1 MWQAHGNDTS
11 VSVHMN
17 QIMARFSERDSRDDQ
32 WICLPA
38 QLAVGKALITSGQSE
53 PGCEMM
59 ACFPVYSLYA
69 FRMWQVRSRTC
80 KHAVLKRN
88 GRLTAFDSSR
98 PQWSDGPL

>member
-1 MWQAHGNDTS
+1 MVHDAGMVLPCGDCGVQEFSHVWRLRKMWQAHGNDTS

-17 QIMARFSERDSRDDQ
+17 QVMARFWERASSDDQ

-59 ACFPVYSLYA
+59 ACFPVYSL
-69 FRMWQVRSRTC
+69 
-80 KHAVLKRN
+80 
-88 GRLTAFDSSR
+88 
-98 PQWSDGPL
+98 